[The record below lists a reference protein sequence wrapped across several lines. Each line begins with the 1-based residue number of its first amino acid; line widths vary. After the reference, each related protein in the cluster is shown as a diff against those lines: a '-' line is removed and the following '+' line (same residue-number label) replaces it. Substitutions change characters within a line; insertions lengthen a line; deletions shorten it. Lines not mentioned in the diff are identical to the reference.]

1 MGGSL
6 IRSWR
11 VHQQRVVLG
20 AAGLAVGA
28 CCVLPLLALLGETG
42 GAAGQAFEMWSSP
55 RPWLLLSR
63 SIGLAAAVTALA
75 LAIGVPLG
83 VLLGRADVV
92 GRRAVGLLHATPLF
106 LPPFLLALGW
116 FQVFGRR
123 GAFGSDAT
131 SAVLFSGPGVI
142 LVLTLAFTPVISS
155 LVALALQGV
164 DPSLEE
170 AGRLVAGPLRVVV
183 GIVLPAVAP
192 AIVLGAIVVFSLAF
206 SELGVPMFL
215 RVETFPTAVF
225 ARLGGIDYQPEEA
238 LALVLPLA
246 PLALL
251 LLAVERRLVGRRSFA
266 VLRLRSDQR
275 ETLRLGRWRWP
286 ATAGAWLLALA
297 ASAPLAAL
305 LGRAAVGGGLA
316 QVGSWLGRSPVNG
329 LAAGVVAA
337 TLITGIGIV
346 VGHAVARD
354 LPGSGILDSIV
365 VLAFLTPAAVLGIG
379 VIEAWNRPSLRVLYG
394 GLGILVIGYAG
405 RYLVIGT
412 RAMAAIVAQ
421 GAVHLEE
428 AAASAGAGFI
438 RRLVRLV
445 VPLHARGILFVW
457 LLVLVFCLRDL
468 ETAVLFYPPG
478 GEPTTVRI
486 FTLEA
491 NGPEPVVAALACVHV
506 AVTAVLIMVGAWLG
520 RRAGMA

>member
-1 MGGSL
+1 
-6 IRSWR
+6 
-11 VHQQRVVLG
+11 VAVV
-20 AAGLAVGA
+20 A
-28 CCVLPLLALLGETG
+28 CCVLPLLALLGA
-42 GAAGQAFEMWSSP
+42 AAGSAGEAFEMWSRP

-63 SIGLAAAVTALA
+63 SMSLAAAVTALA
-75 LAIGVPLG
+75 LAMGVPLG
-83 VLLGRADVV
+83 VLLGRTDVV
-92 GRRAVGLLHATPLF
+92 GRRAVGLLHAAPVF

-116 FQVFGRR
+116 FHVLGRR
-123 GAFGSDAT
+123 GALGSGTT
-131 SAVLFSGPGVI
+131 SAALFSSAGVV

-170 AGRLVAGPLRVVV
+170 AGRLAAGPLRVVV
-183 GIVLPAVAP
+183 GILLPAVAP

-225 ARLGGIDYQPEEA
+225 ARLGGIDYQPREA

-251 LLAVERRLVGRRSFA
+251 LLVVERRLVGRRSFA
-266 VLRLRSDQR
+266 VLRLRTAQR
-275 ETLRLGRWRWP
+275 ETLRLGPWRWP

-297 ASAPLAAL
+297 ACAPLAAL
-305 LGRAAVGGGLA
+305 LGRAAIGGGLA
-316 QVGSWLGRSPVNG
+316 QVSSWLGNSPVNG
-329 LAAGVVAA
+329 LAAGAAAA
-337 TLITGIGIV
+337 TVITSIGIV

-354 LPGSGILDSIV
+354 LAGSRILDAIV

-379 VIEAWNRPSLRVLYG
+379 IIQAWNRPSLRFLYG

-412 RAMAAIVAQ
+412 RALAAIVAQ
-421 GAVHLEE
+421 SGVHLEE
-428 AAASAGAGFI
+428 AAASAGAGFL

-457 LLVLVFCLRDL
+457 VLVLVFCLRDL

-491 NGPEPVVAALACVHV
+491 NGPEPVVAALACVHI
-506 AVTAVLIMVGAWLG
+506 AVTAVLVMAGAWLS
-520 RRAGMA
+520 RRVGMA